1 MYCAHFSGVLVTLKE
16 PRSFKAEVW
25 DQTCLAL
32 PICAGLL
39 STQAGFGFSFGVLGG
54 MMCTCPGDLGTLKT
68 PNYPYSSLVGSQVV
82 NTVSTVLVGHL
93 GARDLAAVGLAVSLA
108 NVTGY
113 SVTWR

>member
-1 MYCAHFSGVLVTLKE
+1 MQPQSRHELH
-16 PRSFKAEVW
+16 P
-25 DQTCLAL
+25 
-32 PICAGLL
+32 
-39 STQAGFGFSFGVLGG
+39 
-54 MMCTCPGDLGTLKT
+54 
-68 PNYPYSSLVGSQVV
+68 SLGSQVV